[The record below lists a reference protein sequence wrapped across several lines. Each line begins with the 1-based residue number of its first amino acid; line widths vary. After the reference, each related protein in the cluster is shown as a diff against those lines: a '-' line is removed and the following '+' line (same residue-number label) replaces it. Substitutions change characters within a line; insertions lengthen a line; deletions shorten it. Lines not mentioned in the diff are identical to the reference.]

1 MDRDE
6 GGGTV
11 LLDERDLWPDG
22 EFVTTHLV
30 VATELLEENE
40 PVVRALV
47 EGLVDAV
54 EAANGD
60 TAAAQQ
66 ATNDGIER
74 ITTKRLPDAT
84 IAGACDNLT
93 FTVDPIAESLE
104 ESKGDAVALG
114 LLDDVDLEG
123 IYDLTVL
130 NEVLE
135 ARGDDSVEGL

>member
-1 MDRDE
+1 M
-6 GGGTV
+6 

-47 EGLVDAV
+47 EGMVDAV

-60 TAAAQQ
+60 AAAAQQ

-84 IAGACDNLT
+84 IAGAWENLT
-93 FTVDPIAESLE
+93 FTVDPIAQSLE
-104 ESKGDAVALG
+104 GSKDDAVAVG

-135 ARGDDSVEGL
+135 ARGDDPVEGL